1 MLITLRVESPP
12 SSKRVSLNMFGW
24 LVWAEGSW
32 DENVFKECELA
43 QLRWGPLNVS
53 QGAAL
58 LF

>member
-1 MLITLRVESPP
+1 
-12 SSKRVSLNMFGW
+12 MFGW